1 MGLDNPKSLQ
11 RAVFYVIGKIF
22 CICGGEEQRNLGPAQ
37 FICSYSPDCITY
49 AEHGSKNYSAQAK
62 NLRFE
67 NKEVPCPAVPE
78 NRPKCLVFL
87 MDLYLAKLPKFA
99 FGKNIL
105 YLRQKR
111 TIPSNSEE
119 AWYDNVAVGLRTM
132 VKDMCAKAQ
141 ICGKTN
147 HSRRPLVQLLF
158 SKNMF
163 QKRSFKR

>member
-87 MDLYLAKLPKFA
+87 MDLYLAKLHLE
-99 FGKNIL
+99 NIFFIYDKSVQYHL
-105 YLRQKR
+105 IQKR
-111 TIPSNSEE
+111 H
-119 AWYDNVAVGLRTM
+119 GMTM
-132 VKDMCAKAQ
+132 
-141 ICGKTN
+141 
-147 HSRRPLVQLLF
+147 
-158 SKNMF
+158 
-163 QKRSFKR
+163 